1 MAIDTFF
8 TSEPA
13 TAQTVVG
20 EFLRRDPI
28 RHNVL
33 LTLLAARVA
42 SSTPIRFWWATVD
55 GIVGGAL
62 FQSPDDFPVISS
74 VLDPQVIQ
82 PLAEEVAAAVGKP
95 INELEGTVDSA
106 SRLAGTFATVTKRPA
121 RPVEGQRIYEIR
133 DLRHPA
139 QPAPGAARLATR
151 GDRDVIAQWLA
162 GFAQDTGT
170 GRSTETDLAAAAE
183 LYVDTGRLH
192 LWEDDVPRAS
202 TYEQAPAA
210 GVVRVG
216 FVYTPPADRG
226 RGYASA
232 LVAHV
237 SRAVLAAGRRCILYT
252 QLANPTSNGIYHA
265 LGDQPV
271 AEVVRYR
278 LD

>member
-13 TAQTVVG
+13 TAQTAVG
-20 EFLRRDPI
+20 ELLRGDPI

-55 GIVGGAL
+55 GVVGGAL
-62 FQSPDDFPVISS
+62 FQSPDDFPVSSS
-74 VLDPQVIQ
+74 VLDPQVIE

-95 INELEGTVDSA
+95 INELDGTADSA
-106 SRLAGTFATVTKRPA
+106 SRFAGAFATVTKRPA

-139 QPAPGAARLATR
+139 QPAGAARLANR

-162 GFAQDTGT
+162 GFARDTGT

-192 LWEDDVPRAS
+192 LWEDDAPRAS
-202 TYEQAPAA
+202 TYEQAPAED
-210 GVVRVG
+210 VVRVG
-216 FVYTPPADRG
+216 FVYTPPPDRG

-237 SRAVLAAGRRCILYT
+237 SRAVLAAGHRCILYT
-252 QLANPTSNGIYHA
+252 QLANPTSNGIYQA
-265 LGDQPV
+265 IGYRPV

-278 LD
+278 FD